1 MRARGKVSKTIWA
14 LSREQALSWREANVR
29 SKTENRVLTAQGWK
43 VAAANAS
50 QQYEHMTQGATA
62 RLRAPHSVTQG
73 VQRKGRESV
82 IFYENP
88 DYRSINSS
96 GEIT

>member
-14 LSREQALSWREANVR
+14 LSRERALSWREANVR

-62 RLRAPHSVTQG
+62 RLRAPIPL
-73 VQRKGRESV
+73 RKVSNAKAGNRLFFMK
-82 IFYENP
+82 ILT
-88 DYRSINSS
+88 IAA
-96 GEIT
+96 